1 MSWETAF
8 WTLVPLAI
16 GAMTQPSGRV
26 LGTPNRYRTYLRS
39 SPIICAL
46 DAVFF
51 IIRIL
56 INPLYFHIS
65 LRQSIVWTVA
75 NRYRGNEDASEGIQS
90 LERLTWLRWLWFLLG
105 TLGPAVKLAAMRGV
119 PWTKAWGMM
128 FLSAWVV
135 FEIVGFMGKRA
146 IDAAKRMQ
154 ADPAEIENLLAE
166 AEDVNEDFN
175 FLTKD
180 KFGNIVYPERLVF
193 VFAVLLHVLLF
204 LWAIVNL
211 WGMRAYVYAD
221 PDIIDRGRFP
231 ELVPLNSA
239 VQALAFFLV
248 VPSVTCVI
256 LYAFTKSLMRG
267 WVDRPLYILIPISL
281 MWLFLIAVLLGYIC
295 FCFWVGSK
303 VTHASTF
310 YIDIPILFTVVG
322 GAPLVGFLV
331 NVLSSSYPRLG
342 SQLLVRFP
350 SGDLASGN
358 TKSDQGAVWSLVLFL
373 INLTVS
379 VLWYAFRFD
388 SEGTVN
394 PSWTGVFG

>member
-1 MSWETAF
+1 
-8 WTLVPLAI
+8 
-16 GAMTQPSGRV
+16 
-26 LGTPNRYRTYLRS
+26 
-39 SPIICAL
+39 
-46 DAVFF
+46 
-51 IIRIL
+51 
-56 INPLYFHIS
+56 
-65 LRQSIVWTVA
+65 
-75 NRYRGNEDASEGIQS
+75 
-90 LERLTWLRWLWFLLG
+90 
-105 TLGPAVKLAAMRGV
+105 
-119 PWTKAWGMM
+119 MM
-128 FLSAWVV
+128 FLSAWVF
-135 FEIVGFMGKRA
+135 FEIMGFMGKKA

-154 ADPAEIENLLAE
+154 ADPAEIENLLTE

-221 PDIIDRGRFP
+221 LDIIDRGRFP

-248 VPSVTCVI
+248 VPSITCVI
-256 LYAFTKSLMRG
+256 LYASTKSLMRG
-267 WVDRPLYILIPISL
+267 WVDRPLYILIPKSL

-331 NVLSSSYPRLG
+331 NLLSSSYPRLG
-342 SQLLVRFP
+342 SQLLVRLP

-373 INLTVS
+373 INLTLS

-394 PSWTGVFG
+394 LSWTGVFG